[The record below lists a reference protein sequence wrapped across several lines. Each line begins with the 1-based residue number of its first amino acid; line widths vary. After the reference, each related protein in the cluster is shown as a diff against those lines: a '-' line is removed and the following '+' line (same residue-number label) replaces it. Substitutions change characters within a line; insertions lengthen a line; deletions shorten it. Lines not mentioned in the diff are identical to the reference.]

1 MICTTSKEIL
11 AEIKKHM
18 CLNDIPMKD
27 LAARMNKS
35 QQSISQIFQVANP
48 QINTLLEIC
57 DVLDLQVEINSKKNN
72 LSDC

>member
-11 AEIKKHM
+11 AEIKKYM
-18 CLNDIPMKD
+18 DLNDIPMKD

-48 QINTLLEIC
+48 KISTLLEIC
-57 DVLDLQVEINSKKNN
+57 NVLNLQIDINFKNK
-72 LSDC
+72 SDAN

>member
-18 CLNDIPMKD
+18 DLNDIPMKD

-57 DVLDLQVEINSKKNN
+57 DVLGLQVEINSKK
-72 LSDC
+72 